1 MLLLQAQDTF
11 IAEINNEDADSIK
24 EENRL
29 QIFKNLS
36 LSDVEGEFIK

>member
-1 MLLLQAQDTF
+1 MLLLQAQDAF
-11 IAEINNEDADSIK
+11 IAEINNEDADSIM

-36 LSDVEGEFIK
+36 LSDIEGEFIK